1 MASVLFARSA
11 QTDLLEAWTFIS
23 EDSFEAADHVWMSSN
38 KKPKHLHCSP

>member
-23 EDSFEAADHVWMSSN
+23 EDRVGQVAITLPQNSLSQQN
-38 KKPKHLHCSP
+38 C